1 MSTSPPV
8 TQHAASAGRNGQG
21 TNAAVP
27 TAGDVIL
34 DIGVELSL
42 EVGRTT
48 MNIRRLLQ
56 LNVGTVIELDRP
68 AGDPLD
74 VFVNGRIVAHGE
86 VVMVNEHY
94 GVRFTEAVSSGDTR
108 R

>member
-1 MSTSPPV
+1 MNTPNPV
-8 TQHAASAGRNGQG
+8 TYPPGSELRSGSTA
-21 TNAAVP
+21 NAAVP
-27 TAGDVIL
+27 NAGDVIL
-34 DIGVELSL
+34 DIGVELSM

-56 LNVGTVIELDRP
+56 LNVGTVVELDRP

-74 VFVNGRIVAHGE
+74 VFVNGRLVAHGE